1 MYFTASKFTKLIYFN
16 HTGSYSKQKK
26 RSLATSEKTD
36 GTTCLLEE
44 PSPKCPRQSPGSQ
57 RNFLLQCVIFCFQ
70 AETDYNIK

>member
-1 MYFTASKFTKLIYFN
+1 MYS
-16 HTGSYSKQKK
+16 TGNYRKQTK
-26 RSLATSEKTD
+26 RSLAASEKTD

-57 RNFLLQCVIFCFQ
+57 CNILQCVIFCFQ